1 MSITMSVRSPLPNL
15 TVKEYLDGELVSD
28 IRHEYIAGQ
37 VFAMAG
43 ASANHNLIA
52 GNMYSRLRSHLRGS
66 KCSTFMS
73 DMKVR
78 IQTADIFY
86 YPDVLVSCDPKDTD
100 DYCKT
105 QPCLIIEVVSRST
118 ATIDLREKLLNY
130 RQIESLKEYILIS
143 QDRIK
148 IEVYRQDD
156 QGQWW
161 LETLGK
167 EDELQLESVG
177 LRIVWRKYMR
187 M

>member
-1 MSITMSVRSPLPNL
+1 MSVRSPLPNL

-37 VFAMAG
+37 VFAIAG

-86 YPDVLVSCDPKDTD
+86 YPDVLVSCDLKDTD

-105 QPCLIIEVVSRST
+105 LPCLIIEVVSRST
-118 ATIDLREKLLNY
+118 ATIDRREKLLNY

-143 QDRIK
+143 QDRSK

-161 LETLGK
+161 LETLGE
-167 EDELQLESVG
+167 EDELHLESVG
-177 LRIVWRKYMR
+177 LRMSMAEVYEDVRF
-187 M
+187 

>member
-1 MSITMSVRSPLPNL
+1 MSVRSPLPNL

-37 VFAMAG
+37 VFAIAG

-86 YPDVLVSCDPKDTD
+86 YPDVLVSCDLKDTD

-105 QPCLIIEVVSRST
+105 QPCLIIEVVSRNT
-118 ATIDLREKLLNY
+118 ATIDRSEKLLNY

-161 LETLGK
+161 LETLGD

-177 LRIVWRKYMR
+177 LRMSMAEVYEDVRF
-187 M
+187 

>member
-1 MSITMSVRSPLPNL
+1 MSVRSPLPNL

-37 VFAMAG
+37 VFAIAG

-66 KCSTFMS
+66 QCSTFMS

-86 YPDVLVSCDPKDTD
+86 YPDVLVSCDPQDTD

-118 ATIDLREKLLNY
+118 ATIDRREKLLNY

-161 LETLGK
+161 LETLGE
-167 EDELQLESVG
+167 EDELHLESVG
-177 LRIVWRKYMR
+177 LRMSMAEVYEDVRF
-187 M
+187 